1 MRFIDTTHDYFIP
14 DHYTGWT
21 LDVFPQQDV
30 DMTLGLLVST
40 GSSVNSVIWSVH
52 ECSPKYRRSEPMNRV
67 ILVPMNRFSPA
78 NLAKKRM
85 IDTAA
90 SPAPACTMYD
100 TYMPRG
106 SCTNTDVHVHR
117 GCLVQFPITHTV
129 SVPLLEPHSIHR
141 RPYSHIS
148 KFAHTQ
154 PCKYKPLHCR
164 EQHGRPSARRQPAP
178 LAATYADKR

>member
-1 MRFIDTTHDYFIP
+1 MYINKYITQGFRFINMAPDSFIP
-14 DHYTGWT
+14 RRYTGWT
-21 LDVFPQQDV
+21 LDIFPQQDV
-30 DMTLGLLVST
+30 DMTLGLST

-52 ECSPKYRRSEPMNRV
+52 ECSPKYRRSRPMNRV

-106 SCTNTDVHVHR
+106 SCKNTDVHVHR
-117 GCLVQFPITHTV
+117 GCLVQFRITHTV
-129 SVPLLEPHSIHR
+129 SAPPIRTIQHPATSLQ
-141 RPYSHIS
+141 SH
-148 KFAHTQ
+148 
-154 PCKYKPLHCR
+154 L
-164 EQHGRPSARRQPAP
+164 
-178 LAATYADKR
+178 